1 MSPLKDLQTYH
12 NRGENSMNMQMGG
25 HVGTRKSSAMIPQ
38 NTPLYLVTT
47 GNIDGDPIVT
57 NELVVGWELVENG
70 YRPVTVAI
78 GGNTASALATPAL
91 SPQEWEE
98 GPFHYAGRQYRTSPA
113 TVQDTCG
120 HPTVTEDSD
129 LDGCPVCGLHI
140 DLAQAHSRLTSK

>member
-1 MSPLKDLQTYH
+1 
-12 NRGENSMNMQMGG
+12 
-25 HVGTRKSSAMIPQ
+25 MIPQ

-78 GGNTASALATPAL
+78 GGNTASALATPTL